1 MSPEVA
7 SETNGLDIDDGTMP
21 VADAAQADD
30 TAEEVD
36 QIDDNGDVDG
46 GQVSE
51 AEEPAAAEPAE
62 PAEPAD
68 KAEDK
73 NEDKPQGIEKPAED
87 AKPDE
92 WKQYAEQIREE
103 FGETA
108 AKPIEA
114 MIAKMEEQDKA
125 IKQLV
130 GEREAQA
137 RNRDMQIAVQHMSA
151 AGIKPADHAEVY
163 DEAVGYMSRKR
174 QKGKNVSG
182 MDALNW
188 AIRAAG
194 GNPEK
199 AATATATT
207 KSGTTQAEKAA
218 KLQRLRSIEPKSR
231 EKAAEID
238 YDDPA
243 IADGTAPVKQSR

>member
-1 MSPEVA
+1 
-7 SETNGLDIDDGTMP
+7 
-21 VADAAQADD
+21 
-30 TAEEVD
+30 
-36 QIDDNGDVDG
+36 
-46 GQVSE
+46 
-51 AEEPAAAEPAE
+51 
-62 PAEPAD
+62 
-68 KAEDK
+68 
-73 NEDKPQGIEKPAED
+73 
-87 AKPDE
+87 
-92 WKQYAEQIREE
+92 
-103 FGETA
+103 
-108 AKPIEA
+108 

-137 RNRDMQIAVQHMSA
+137 RNSDMQIAVQHMSA